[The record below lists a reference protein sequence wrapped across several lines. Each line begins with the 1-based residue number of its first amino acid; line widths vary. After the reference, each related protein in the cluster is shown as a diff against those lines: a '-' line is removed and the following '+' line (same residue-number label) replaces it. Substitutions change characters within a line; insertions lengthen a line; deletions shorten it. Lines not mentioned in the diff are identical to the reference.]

1 MTEPHT
7 GVLLITLNRPHV
19 RNAIDRSLAQ
29 ATDVALTRLETDPRL
44 AVGILA
50 GTGGHF
56 CSGMDLKAFPTDGV
70 PVVADRGSPG

>member
-1 MTEPHT
+1 VGQVEC
-7 GVLLITLNRPHV
+7 GRIGNQQG
-19 RNAIDRSLAQ
+19 SC
-29 ATDVALTRLETDPRL
+29 DPRL

-56 CSGMDLKAFPTDGV
+56 CAGMDLKAFPTDGV